1 MTTIAYRNGVLAA
14 DTGAYI
20 NNGSVRVPGRGRKLY
35 RLKDGSMA
43 AGAGSRKDIQE
54 MVRWLD
60 GGDEP
65 AKDND
70 AYLLHIST
78 EFITYYEGTHV
89 RDVEDCSF
97 YALGSGAAAALG
109 AMYAGADAYG
119 AIEAAI
125 AVDPYTDGE
134 IDMMM
139 MDPSPPAPGSFTD
152 IDPRD
157 FLVCPTT
164 KLYRA
169 YKKSQKPS

>member
-1 MTTIAYRNGVLAA
+1 
-14 DTGAYI
+14 
-20 NNGSVRVPGRGRKLY
+20 VRVPGRGKKLY

-78 EFITYYEGTHV
+78 ELSITYYEGTHV

-134 IDMMM
+134 IDTMTLHEPYPGG
-139 MDPSPPAPGSFTD
+139 PS
-152 IDPRD
+152 
-157 FLVCPTT
+157 
-164 KLYRA
+164 
-169 YKKSQKPS
+169 